1 MAAAGCIDVPVAE
14 VVGITVTGIS
24 GVGDLSKNEIT
35 QVNQYI
41 ELLKSKKN

>member
-14 VVGITVTGIS
+14 VVGITVTGIN
-24 GVGDLSKNEIT
+24 GVGDLNKNEIT

-41 ELLKSKKN
+41 EFLKSKRN